1 MNNKD
6 GIKNIYRS
14 PSMLCYINAKIKF
27 RAVIGVSI
35 VGCLRFYFLEYK
47 AAITMYSHY

>member
-1 MNNKD
+1 MLYYMNV
-6 GIKNIYRS
+6 
-14 PSMLCYINAKIKF
+14 KIKF
-27 RAVIGVSI
+27 RAVIGVSM